1 MELQNQLSAYIYDKK
16 FAPKIDYNLV
26 MRRLQKQDKK
36 TGLMRMSKT
45 VFNNALTYT
54 KFCMKKRLDVMP
66 KDFKRMGDGSFT
78 MYQGRMLRSKA
89 EEADKLQETLEN
101 ATITGTVNFQKF
113 FEKFAELDS
122 KHNKKAMSLFKKM
135 AELTDV
141 QVYMLVLILQ
151 DRTAIDY
158 TTQDGWIA
166 RLTKKGVDYAN
177 IEKREQLK
185 EELIRAEGM
194 DKDFMRD
201 LALTVTPEQF
211 QKAAETMF
219 SFQLRD
225 DINLHGKSVGVS
237 DFKKGALDRKTAV
250 DWDML
255 HEAFNLLEE
264 IESQNLKIQACR
276 ETVKHTGDPEMA
288 NKNARNAYKE
298 LEKYVKEENG
308 TTDLGYFDDFIVREA
323 KKNPDVAMPL
333 ISSFYKLSDNEKL
346 LMFHALKHR
355 DILDVSTE
363 HTISTAIGLGDMD
376 YVNAKGRDKLA
387 DYYIDHLSI
396 AGAVNKLTTWD
407 KDVYDAMRSLLSSQI
422 DDTKD
427 VNSVKTYADLV
438 KDNVGTTRFVRRDT
452 AVDWTLFANALK
464 FVKRTET
471 ERQIFIG
478 NKELYRSQGELSKYG
493 RFQYNYKYLRQNMYS
508 SGNRFTRFLGR
519 RLKDEIMD
527 AIPFSGPAQ
536 NILMGILSQENRNKM
551 LEMGI
556 VEDEEAKK
564 KDKFTKI
571 AGYGAMAGEKI
582 NMLGE
587 NKTISSV
594 LKMSDN
600 VAKGFSIAGEAIAD
614 YSKIMSGIWNIGNKF
629 GELSDIKSASERSEK
644 YEERDK
650 KRTERAKQIQSQAQ
664 QKVTEN
670 IIERNKHIL
679 KDVASGVA
687 QEAKREDIMD
697 TVSEFVETLSG
708 TGVGEQFIENYL
720 FDKITNVV
728 NEALKVTQFI
738 MRLFVDKNM
747 LKHYYDDDGPL
758 ADEANKLRTEGL
770 KLRLQEQE
778 KRKNSKKSILKDSEL
793 TAEDLK
799 ILENKSNV
807 EIMQQAYGFSD
818 FSEHAAYVGWNIV
831 QTLIFTAS
839 PYNSNLQTK
848 FQSFIIMTA
857 LGLKD
862 LIGK

>member
-1 MELQNQLSAYIYDKK
+1 
-16 FAPKIDYNLV
+16 
-26 MRRLQKQDKK
+26 
-36 TGLMRMSKT
+36 
-45 VFNNALTYT
+45 
-54 KFCMKKRLDVMP
+54 
-66 KDFKRMGDGSFT
+66 
-78 MYQGRMLRSKA
+78 
-89 EEADKLQETLEN
+89 
-101 ATITGTVNFQKF
+101 
-113 FEKFAELDS
+113 
-122 KHNKKAMSLFKKM
+122 
-135 AELTDV
+135 
-141 QVYMLVLILQ
+141 
-151 DRTAIDY
+151 
-158 TTQDGWIA
+158 
-166 RLTKKGVDYAN
+166 
-177 IEKREQLK
+177 
-185 EELIRAEGM
+185 
-194 DKDFMRD
+194 MRD

-225 DINLHGKSVGVS
+225 DINLYGKSVCVS
-237 DFKKGALDRKTAV
+237 DFKKGALDRNTAV

-288 NKNARNAYKE
+288 NKNARNAYKK

-308 TTDLGYFDDFIVREA
+308 TTDLGYF
-323 KKNPDVAMPL
+323 
-333 ISSFYKLSDNEKL
+333 
-346 LMFHALKHR
+346 
-355 DILDVSTE
+355 
-363 HTISTAIGLGDMD
+363 
-376 YVNAKGRDKLA
+376 
-387 DYYIDHLSI
+387 
-396 AGAVNKLTTWD
+396 
-407 KDVYDAMRSLLSSQI
+407 
-422 DDTKD
+422 DTKD

-478 NKELYRSQGELSKYG
+478 NKELYRSQGELSKYE

-556 VEDEEAKK
+556 VDNDSKE
-564 KDKFTKI
+564 KDKFTTY

-644 YEERDK
+644 YEERDR
-650 KRTERAKQIQSQAQ
+650 KRTERAKAIQSQSQ
-664 QKVTEN
+664 QEITQK
-670 IIERNKHIL
+670 IIDRNKHIL

-697 TVSEFVETLSG
+697 TVSEYVETLSG

-778 KRKNSKKSILKDSEL
+778 KRRNSKKSILKDSEL

-807 EIMQQAYGFSD
+807 EIMQQAYGFCD

-862 LIGK
+862 LIGKQDNDTASKVF